1 LADANFC
8 VFLVHRSTS
17 LMTPSE
23 RSHDPR
29 ADPRWQ
35 HGATPVLGLTGG
47 LASGKSAVASLLA
60 ERGFAVIDAD
70 SVGHE
75 VLEGPPVVRKVVERF
90 GTGVLAAEG
99 LSSERGPRVNRAA
112 LAAIVFTDPGER
124 RALEAI
130 VHPLMRAR
138 FIEAIEQET
147 SPARQG
153 ARPVV
158 LDAAILLEAGWD
170 DLCDLVVF
178 VDAPRSERMRR
189 AALLRGW
196 PAEIFDSREAAQW
209 SCEEKRRRAGFVIK
223 NDAGMDRL
231 PREVDRLAATL
242 LELGPATFELPGMER
257 PLAEPRAPGQRPL
270 DGSGSDAWQ
279 NPCPIL

>member
-1 LADANFC
+1 
-8 VFLVHRSTS
+8 
-17 LMTPSE
+17 MTPSE
-23 RSHDPR
+23 RSHEPR
-29 ADPRWQ
+29 AIGRWQ

-47 LASGKSAVASLLA
+47 LASGKSAVASLLS

-75 VLEGPPVVRKVVERF
+75 VLEQPAIERKIVDRF
-90 GTGVLAAEG
+90 GALVLTREG
-99 LSSERGPRVNRAA
+99 LPSDRGPRVDRKA
-112 LAAIVFTDPGER
+112 LGAIVFADPEAR

-138 FIEAIEQET
+138 FIEAIEQEL
-147 SPARQG
+147 SPARSL

-158 LDAAILLEAGWD
+158 LNAAILLEAGWD

-178 VDAPRSERMRR
+178 VDAPRSQRMRR
-189 AALLRGW
+189 AAVDRGW

-209 SCEEKRRRAGFVIK
+209 PCDQKRRRAGFVIK
-223 NDAGMDRL
+223 NNAGIGSL

-242 LELGPATFELPGMER
+242 LEPGPASFIALSLER
-257 PLAEPRAPGQRPL
+257 PLAEPRAPGQRRE
-270 DGSGSDAWQ
+270 DRSGSGAWQ
-279 NPCPIL
+279 GPCPIV